1 MKAHFLLIAA
11 MMLAL
16 GYSHGQS
23 SGVGVGTDGALWAA
37 GWTNMHIG
45 VAVHE
50 EVRVHLGFGAMGNAE
65 DTPCLAIRQR
75 PEDFDQATLL
85 TLGVRA
91 YPKSI
96 QRSKLKALLGLEYA
110 EETFRTQLF
119 PGTSEVGR
127 MDWVRTDARVLAGIE
142 WRPVQRMGVNLH
154 VGVGRSVVR
163 GTSLASEF
171 VPRRGEHSPFT
182 RLLGTEVLFW
192 F

>member
-1 MKAHFLLIAA
+1 MKGKLLLIAILMGA
-11 MMLAL
+11 M
-16 GYSHGQS
+16 GSSHGQS

-37 GWTNMHIG
+37 GWTNLHIG
-45 VAVHE
+45 LAVHE
-50 EVRVHLGFGAMGNAE
+50 EVRVHIGFGVMGDSE
-65 DTPCLAIRQR
+65 QTSGLAIRQR

-91 YPKSI
+91 YPEGI
-96 QRSKLKALLGLEYA
+96 QRPKLKTLLGLEYA

-119 PGTSEVGR
+119 PGTSAVGR

-154 VGVGRSVVR
+154 VGVGRSAVR

-171 VPRRGEHSPFT
+171 VPRHGEHSPFT
-182 RLLGTEVLFW
+182 RLLGTELLFW